1 MTLQELRSLQ
11 RRYERAAAR
20 AEELREQ
27 RNAAVR
33 QHLTDGCTH
42 QWISDATGLSRG
54 RISQI
59 ATGQIREGDSEGD
72 LGEPQPTEDA

>member
-1 MTLQELRSLQ
+1 MTLPELRNLQ
-11 RRYERAAAR
+11 RRYERAATK

-33 QHLTDGCTH
+33 QHLADGYTH

-59 ATGQIREGDSEGD
+59 AQSR
-72 LGEPQPTEDA
+72 QQ